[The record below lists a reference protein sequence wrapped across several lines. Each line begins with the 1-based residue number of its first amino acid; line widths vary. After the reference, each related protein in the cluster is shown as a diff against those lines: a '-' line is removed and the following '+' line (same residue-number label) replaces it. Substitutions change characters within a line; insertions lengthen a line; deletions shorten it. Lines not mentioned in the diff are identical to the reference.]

1 MEGDQ
6 NTGAKFILGITGGVG
21 SGKSRILKL
30 LEKQYGFYVIQ
41 ADLAAK
47 RLMEPG
53 GSCLLQLEKLMGAEI
68 LQKDGSLNRPAM
80 AERIFSDPCLR
91 EQVDR
96 LIHPLVWEAVFREAR
111 ECEEKQVVVE
121 AAVLSKVFRDNCTKI
136 WYVYTSR
143 EVRANRLE
151 EGRGYSRSKTESV
164 MRSQASDEEFRAFS
178 DAVIDNSGSFQETE
192 EQIRRLLSK

>member
-1 MEGDQ
+1 M
-6 NTGAKFILGITGGVG
+6 
-21 SGKSRILKL
+21 
-30 LEKQYGFYVIQ
+30 
-41 ADLAAK
+41 
-47 RLMEPG
+47 
-53 GSCLLQLEKLMGAEI
+53 
-68 LQKDGSLNRPAM
+68 
-80 AERIFSDPCLR
+80 
-91 EQVDR
+91 DR